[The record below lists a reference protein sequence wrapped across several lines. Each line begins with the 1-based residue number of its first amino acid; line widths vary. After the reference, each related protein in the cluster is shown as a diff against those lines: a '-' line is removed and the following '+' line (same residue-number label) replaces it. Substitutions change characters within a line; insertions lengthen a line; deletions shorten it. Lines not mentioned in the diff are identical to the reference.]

1 MLRTPPTP
9 NAEPHDSVNLS
20 RLEALGDAIFGFSLT
35 LLALD
40 LRLPEVQPNALLQ
53 GVLIL
58 LPKLLIFV
66 FAFLV
71 IAQQWDVHQRTMSH
85 VARADGL
92 FVWLYLISL
101 MFVVL
106 MPASADIL
114 ARYPLQPVALV
125 FFGINTALLC
135 LASWA
140 MWRHASHAR
149 RLLDERLSPEA
160 IRLIGR
166 LWLYPPIV
174 ICLTL
179 PLGFISVYPV
189 YILWFLMPVISYAYS
204 TVVAKARRQRTRQA
218 QVAVRGK
225 GNGRSDA
232 N

>member
-1 MLRTPPTP
+1 MTQGTQSKDH
-9 NAEPHDSVNLS
+9 AQPHDVVNLS

-40 LRLPEVQPNALLQ
+40 LRLPEVQPSALLQ
-53 GVLIL
+53 GILAL
-58 LPKLLIFV
+58 LPRLLIFV

-92 FVWLYLISL
+92 FVWLYLVSL

-114 ARYPLQPVALV
+114 ARYPLQALALV

-140 MWRHASHAR
+140 MWNHAAHR
-149 RLLDERLSPEA
+149 GKLLDDEISPETVK
-160 IRLIGR
+160 LIGR
-166 LWLYPPIV
+166 LWLYPPII
-174 ICLTL
+174 ICLSM

-189 YILWFLMPVISYAYS
+189 YLLWFLMPVISYAYGS
-204 TVVAKARRQRTRQA
+204 VIARRKRQEA
-218 QVAVRGK
+218 RHKPVSRK
-225 GNGRSDA
+225 GHGQDA
-232 N
+232 AD

>member
-1 MLRTPPTP
+1 MMRHDVRDKP
-9 NAEPHDSVNLS
+9 EPRATINLS

-40 LRLPEVQPNALLQ
+40 LRLPEVQPAALLQ
-53 GVLIL
+53 GILTL

-92 FVWLYLISL
+92 FVWLYLLSL

-114 ARYPLQPVALV
+114 ARYPLQALALT
-125 FFGINTALLC
+125 FFGINTMLLC

-140 MWRHASHAR
+140 MWRHASVR
-149 RLLDERLSPEA
+149 GRLLDDEISPEA
-160 IRLIGR
+160 VQLIGR
-166 LWLYPPIV
+166 LWLYPPII
-174 ICLTL
+174 ICVTI

-189 YILWFLMPVISYAYS
+189 YLLWFVMPVISYAYG
-204 TVVAKARRQRTRQA
+204 TAIARRKRQKTRRPDA
-218 QVAVRGK
+218 PGK
-225 GNGRSDA
+225 EKAGDA
-232 N
+232 AR

>member
-1 MLRTPPTP
+1 MLRIPSTP
-9 NAEPHDSVNLS
+9 NAESHDSVNLS

-114 ARYPLQPVALV
+114 ARYPLQPIALV

-140 MWRHASHAR
+140 MWQHAARAR
-149 RLLDERLSPEA
+149 RLLNEELSPE
-160 IRLIGR
+160 IVELIGR

-174 ICLTL
+174 ICVTL
-179 PLGFISVYPV
+179 PLAFISVYPV

-204 TVVAKARRQRTRQA
+204 TVLARQKRQRTRQA
-218 QVAVRGK
+218 PVAAPGK
-225 GNGRSDA
+225 ESARDDA
-232 N
+232 D

>member
-1 MLRTPPTP
+1 MARYRESNDP
-9 NAEPHDSVNLS
+9 EPRATISLA

-40 LRLPEVQPNALLQ
+40 LRLPEVQPDALLH
-53 GVLIL
+53 GILTL
-58 LPKLLIFV
+58 LPRLLVFV

-92 FVWLYLISL
+92 FVWLYLLSL

-114 ARYPLQPVALV
+114 ARYPLQAIALT
-125 FFGINTALLC
+125 FFGINTMLLC

-140 MWRHASHAR
+140 MWRHASHGG
-149 RLLDERLSPEA
+149 RLLDSDISPE
-160 IRLIGR
+160 IVRLIGR
-166 LWLYPPIV
+166 LWLYPPV
-174 ICLTL
+174 IICVTI

-189 YILWFLMPVISYAYS
+189 YFIWFVMPVISYAYG
-204 TVVAKARRQRTRQA
+204 TVIARRRWRNPRRPDA
-218 QVAVRGK
+218 RGK
-225 GNGRSDA
+225 EKAGDA
-232 N
+232 AG

>member
-1 MLRTPPTP
+1 MPGTQSTRGVETHP
-9 NAEPHDSVNLS
+9 AVNLT

-40 LRLPEVQPNALLQ
+40 LRLPEVEPNALVE
-53 GVLIL
+53 GVLAM

-92 FVWLYLISL
+92 FVWMYLISL

-106 MPASADIL
+106 MPASTDVL

-125 FFGINTALLC
+125 FFGINTTLLC

-140 MWRHASHAR
+140 MWQHAAHGH
-149 RLLDERLSPEA
+149 RLLDEQISPEA
-160 IRLIGR
+160 VKLIGR
-166 LWLYPPIV
+166 LWLYPPII
-174 ICLTL
+174 ICVTM
-179 PLGFISVYPV
+179 PIGFISVYPV
-189 YILWFLMPVISYAYS
+189 YALWFLMPVISYGYS
-204 TVVAKARRQRTRQA
+204 TAIARRKRQKTA
-218 QVAVRGK
+218 QQALLK
-225 GNGRSDA
+225 KGRSRHAAD
-232 N
+232 